1 MLGNLG
7 GSELII
13 LAVIVLLV
21 FGANRLPEAGR
32 AVGKGIREFRR
43 ALNEAQEAIERPPAD
58 RPARRDPDP
67 DPDPAA
73 PPQRLVD

>member
-43 ALNEAQEAIERPPAD
+43 ALNEAQEAIERPAAD
-58 RPARRDPDP
+58 RPPRRDSDP
-67 DPDPAA
+67 A